1 MEYSKVA
8 HRDTVL
14 LTVSDPEKDTAAL
27 DRAAAILKNGG
38 LVALPTET
46 VYGLGANAL
55 DPQAVKNI
63 FLAKGRPQDN
73 PLIIHIVDPQQAQLY
88 AKDIPPVYYE
98 LCRRFSPGPLTVIL
112 PKREIIPMETS
123 GGLETV
129 AIRIPSHPVAREII
143 RRAGVPVAAPSANL
157 SGSPSPTTAEH
168 CVHDLWGR
176 VDAIVDAGECSV
188 GVESTVISLAAKP
201 PLLLRPGA
209 VTPAQLREFLPDL
222 VVHHAVTDKLQENER
237 ADSPGMKY
245 KHYAPKAQITILD
258 AGSEQFVRYV
268 NAHAHEGLYALCF
281 EEDAAGLKVPYIS
294 LGRDEKDQAKHLFA
308 ALRELDE
315 KGAKEVY
322 ARCPSRQGVGL
333 AVYNRL
339 IRAAAFHECD
349 LNEETQAPSDQ
360 NSEAGVPAA
369 GTSFEKRKA

>member
-1 MEYSKVA
+1 MESETLMPKQTKLFHIGDLHQDA
-8 HRDTVL
+8 DAL
-14 LTVSDPEKDTAAL
+14 EQAANL
-27 DRAAAILKNGG
+27 IRTGG
-38 LVALPTET
+38 LVAMPTET

-55 DPQAVKNI
+55 DPQAVRNI

-73 PLIIHIVDPQQAQLY
+73 PLIIHLESAEQAQRY
-88 AKDIPPVYYE
+88 AQNIPEVYYE

-112 PKREIIPMETS
+112 PKREIIPLETS

-129 AIRIPSHPVAREII
+129 AIRIPAHPVAREII

-188 GVESTVISLAAKP
+188 GLESTVISLAGEKP
-201 PLLLRPGA
+201 VLLRPGA
-209 VTPAQLREFLPDL
+209 ITPQMLGQVLPDL
-222 VVHHAVTDKLQENER
+222 VIHEAVTEKLAAGMR

-245 KHYAPKAQITILD
+245 KHYAPKAKITILD
-258 AGSEQFVRYV
+258 ADSSTFVSYV
-268 NAHAHEGLYALCF
+268 NRHARQGLFALCL
-281 EEDAAGLKVPYIS
+281 EEDVPGLKVPYLS
-294 LGRDEKDQAKHLFA
+294 LGNDAADQARTLFA

-315 KGAKEVY
+315 RGAQEVY
-322 ARCPSRQGVGL
+322 ARCPNKDGVGL

-339 IRAAAFHECD
+339 IRAAAYHEVD
-349 LNEETQAPSDQ
+349 VQQ
-360 NSEAGVPAA
+360 
-369 GTSFEKRKA
+369 EKDRNRTE